1 MIRDLIPAPARKVIY
16 TVLAA
21 AASVELALDA
31 VGWGLVPPV
40 TQGKVL
46 VVLAALGFSLAA
58 GNTGTVPTNTGQV

>member
-21 AASVELALDA
+21 MSSVELALDA
-31 VGWGLVPPV
+31 VGWGLVPADV
-40 TQGKVL
+40 QGKVL

-58 GNTGTVPTNTGQV
+58 GNTGTAPADDVQV